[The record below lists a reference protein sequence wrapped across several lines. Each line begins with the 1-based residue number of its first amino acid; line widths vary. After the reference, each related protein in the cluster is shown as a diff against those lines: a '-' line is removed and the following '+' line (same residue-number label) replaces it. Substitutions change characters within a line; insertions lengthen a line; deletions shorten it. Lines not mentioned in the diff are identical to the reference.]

1 MFDIMQMLFCSKTH
15 HSVYVHVSITQ
26 QHKFPLLTLQP
37 TLTNTYSIKE
47 VMNQTYNFNTCRYR
61 VFTTYVAT

>member
-26 QHKFPLLTLQP
+26 QHKF
-37 TLTNTYSIKE
+37 TLTDTYSIKE

-61 VFTTYVAT
+61 VFTTYFAT